1 MILTGRVKRVN
12 VQTQVDWILGANS
25 VANLLDDSI
34 NANGIDLSRLHN
46 LEAAVSVVLVIGR
59 STQRRADAGVDVG
72 VILQQTLLRS
82 MVEVGAVVNAS
93 DLGRGAAK
101 YFWSPW
107 CNLAFQYLHSSH
119 SNARD
124 EHRLSEERKKRYLQV
139 SKWLSKWIT
148 EMGPYARLIDRSSGR
163 VMVWSPPSVMTRGS
177 VLPFF
182 EGPSLSA
189 SVAGAR
195 ERIL

>member
-34 NANGIDLSRLHN
+34 NANGINLSRLHN
-46 LEAAVSVVLVIGR
+46 LEAAVSVVFVVGR

-93 DLGRGAAK
+93 DLGRRAAK
-101 YFWSPW
+101 NLGSPW

-119 SNARD
+119 SNLRD
-124 EHRLSEERKKRYLQV
+124 ERRLSEEEEEKNTYRC
-139 SKWLSKWIT
+139 
-148 EMGPYARLIDRSSGR
+148 PSGCQSGSQR
-163 VMVWSPPSVMTRGS
+163 WVHMRG
-177 VLPFF
+177 
-182 EGPSLSA
+182 
-189 SVAGAR
+189 
-195 ERIL
+195 